1 MDLRDR
7 LQATAMASMLSVQ
20 SDVAGGPDDLGLT
33 MLTEASE
40 ADDER
45 KKSREAD
52 WMIPPIRRS
61 RSAFGPR
68 AKLCGSVS
76 LQH

>member
-1 MDLRDR
+1 
-7 LQATAMASMLSVQ
+7 ML
-20 SDVAGGPDDLGLT
+20 P
-33 MLTEASE
+33 EASE

-45 KKSREAD
+45 KESTEAD

-68 AKLCGSVS
+68 AKLLRLS
-76 LQH
+76 LTSALGLKVLPKGPKVGQHSRNILSK